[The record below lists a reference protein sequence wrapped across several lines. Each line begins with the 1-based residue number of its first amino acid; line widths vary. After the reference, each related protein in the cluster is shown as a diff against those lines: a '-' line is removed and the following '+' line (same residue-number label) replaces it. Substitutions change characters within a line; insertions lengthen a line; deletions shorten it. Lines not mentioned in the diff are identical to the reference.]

1 MTVNDVKRQLLVVDD
16 DESVVDYL
24 VEMLNDHGFITH
36 GVVTPQDALAWV
48 EDVDYDLVIADVE
61 MPDMR
66 GLDLMKEIHTR
77 KPDQLVLL
85 ITAFGS
91 IDLAVQAVRAGA
103 CDFVTKPF
111 PIEALLLAI
120 DRAFRERQM
129 HREIVRLRSAVSHS
143 EPTGL
148 VARSPA
154 MRRVLDVARRSG
166 LTDSSV
172 LLTGESGVGKGAIA
186 RFIHDQGSRA
196 KRSFVQVNC
205 AALPA
210 TLVESELFGVRK
222 GAYTDARCDRPGLF
236 VEASGG
242 TLFLDEIAE
251 MPMETQPK
259 LLQVLETG
267 KVRAVGGSNEVP
279 VNIRVIAAT
288 NLPLEEA
295 MRERHFRPD
304 LYHRLNVIALE
315 IPPLR
320 QRLEDLEPLID
331 HFLQQANTKM
341 GRAVIGIAAEARRW
355 LLSYTWPGNVRE
367 LANRIERAVA
377 LTDHDSL
384 VLEDFSLTARPLPS
398 EDILGA
404 IALQEIPLAHVERA
418 YVQQVLTHVQGNKA
432 RAARILDIDRKTL
445 YRKLGLLEEGEEGSC
460 AEEKSTASTVTP
472 IAKRER

>member
-1 MTVNDVKRQLLVVDD
+1 MTLTNGKRRLLVVDD
-16 DESVVDYL
+16 DTSVVDYL
-24 VEMLNDHGFITH
+24 VEMLNEHSYVTR
-36 GVVTPQDALAWV
+36 GVVTPQDALAQL
-48 EDVDYDLVIADVE
+48 EHTDYDLVIADVE
-61 MPDMR
+61 MPGMR
-66 GLDLMKEIHTR
+66 GLDLMAEIHIR
-77 KPDQLVLL
+77 KPEQLVLL

-120 DRAFRERQM
+120 ERAFRERQM
-129 HREIVRLRSAVSHS
+129 HREIVRLRSALSHS
-143 EPTGL
+143 EPPGL
-148 VARSPA
+148 VARSTA
-154 MRRVLDVARRSG
+154 MRRVLEVARRAG
-166 LTDSSV
+166 LTDSTV

-186 RFIHDQGSRA
+186 RFIHEQGPRA
-196 KRSFVQVNC
+196 KRPFVQVNC

-210 TLVESELFGVRK
+210 SLVESELFGVRK
-222 GAYTDARCDRPGLF
+222 GAYTDARSDRPGLF

-267 KVRAVGGSNEVP
+267 KVRAVGGSSEIP
-279 VNIRVIAAT
+279 VKVRVIAAT
-288 NLPLEEA
+288 NLPIEAA

-320 QRLEDLEPLID
+320 QRSEDLEPLID
-331 HFLQQANTKM
+331 VFLQQANTKL
-341 GRAVIGIAAEARRW
+341 GRSVIGIAAEARRW
-355 LLSYTWPGNVRE
+355 LLSYAWPGNVRE

-384 VLEDFSLTARPLPS
+384 LLEDFSLTGRPLPS

-404 IALQEIPLAHVERA
+404 IALQELSLAQVESA
-418 YVQQVLTHVQGNKA
+418 YAQQVLTHVQGNKA

-445 YRKLGLLEEGEEGSC
+445 YRKLGWLEDEEDATC
-460 AEEKSTASTVTP
+460 AEEKSVATDSTRNT
-472 IAKRER
+472 KRGG

>member
-1 MTVNDVKRQLLVVDD
+1 MTVTDVKRRLLVVDD
-16 DESVVDYL
+16 DASVVDYL

-36 GVVTPQDALAWV
+36 GVVAPHDALARI
-48 EDVDYDLVIADVE
+48 EGADYDLVIADVE
-61 MPDMR
+61 MPGMR
-66 GLDLMKEIHTR
+66 GLDLMAEIHTR
-77 KPDQLVLL
+77 KQDQLVLL

-120 DRAFRERQM
+120 ERAFRERQM
-129 HREIVRLRSAVSHS
+129 HREIVQLRSVVSQGETH
-143 EPTGL
+143 GL

-154 MRRVLDVARRSG
+154 MRRVLEVARRAG
-166 LTDSSV
+166 LTDSTV

-186 RFIHDQGSRA
+186 RFIHDQGPRA
-196 KRSFVQVNC
+196 KRPFIQVNC

-222 GAYTDARCDRPGLF
+222 GAYTDARSDRPGLF

-267 KVRAVGGSNEVP
+267 KVRAIGGNNEAT
-279 VNIRVIAAT
+279 VNVRVIAAT
-288 NLPLEEA
+288 NCPLEEA
-295 MRERHFRPD
+295 MHGRHFRPD

-320 QRLEDLEPLID
+320 QRSEDFEPLID
-331 HFLQQANTKM
+331 FFLQRANNKLD
-341 GRAVIGIAAEARRW
+341 RSVLGITAEAKRW

-384 VLEDFSLTARPLPS
+384 LLEDFSLTARPLPS
-398 EDILGA
+398 DDILGA
-404 IALQEIPLAHVERA
+404 IALQELSLAHVERA
-418 YVQQVLTHVQGNKA
+418 YVQQVLTHVRGNKA

-445 YRKLGLLEEGEEGSC
+445 YRKLGLLEEGEESVC
-460 AEEKSTASTVTP
+460 AEEKSTAPDSASKP
-472 IAKRER
+472 KRGC